1 MPTST
6 QWLLDAVGDT
16 GRNSISRLIFN
27 LGRYSA
33 NISYERT
40 ERRVLEGLLTKHCS
54 GRAADASVIPK
65 NKLTYG

>member
-1 MPTST
+1 MSNNMPTST

-27 LGRYSA
+27 LVRYSA

-40 ERRVLEGLLTKHCS
+40 ERRVLEGLSAQGSSLE
-54 GRAADASVIPK
+54 
-65 NKLTYG
+65 